1 MNQKTPQD
9 LKELEKMTIQFHD
22 AIFNIVNPKSESL
35 VVDILSNTT
44 NLDRQIIRRY
54 YKKMYNV
61 PVQSDIKSELNSEL
75 KTLAI
80 DLFDLPYEFDARE
93 LHRSLTSLMADDNT
107 IIEILVT
114 RPKSHLHL
122 TQKIY
127 KKFYKTTLKE
137 DISKLSSKE
146 FSQFLLILL
155 ETPRPTQPTITINDA
170 YNIAKE
176 ILRNGLKS
184 YGTDENLFKKTF
196 VEKSREDLILIS
208 RAFFELYKKNLY
220 DSFESEISGR
230 NNKLLKGL
238 LFGVITPAQYFAKKT
253 FKSIQ
258 GVGTDETTLFRVMVS
273 RAEVDMD
280 AIREYYFKDNNT
292 DIKNDIEGDTSGAYG
307 QILMNLSSK

>member
-22 AIFNIVNPKSESL
+22 AIFNIVNPQSEKL
-35 VVDILSNTT
+35 VVNILSTTT

-61 PVQSDIKSELNSEL
+61 PIQSDIKSELSSNL
-75 KTLAI
+75 KNLTI
-80 DLFDLPYEFDARE
+80 DLFDLPYEYDARE

-114 RPKSHLHL
+114 RPKSHLKL

-127 KKFYKTTLKE
+127 KKFYQTTLKE
-137 DISKLSSKE
+137 DISKLNSKE
-146 FSQFLLILL
+146 FAQFLLILL
-155 ETPRPTQPTITINDA
+155 DTPRPTQQTISIDDA

-176 ILRNGLKS
+176 ILRNGLKA
-184 YGTDENLFKKTF
+184 YGVDGNLFKKTF

-220 DSFESEISGR
+220 DSCEAEISGR
-230 NNKLLKGL
+230 NNKLIKGL
-238 LFGVITPAQYFAKKT
+238 LFGVITPAQWFAKKA
-253 FKSIQ
+253 FKAIQ
-258 GVGTDETTLFRVMVS
+258 GVGTDENTLFRVMVS
-273 RAEVDMD
+273 RAEVDME
-280 AIREYYFKDNNT
+280 AIREYYFRDNNT
-292 DIKNDIEGDTSGAYG
+292 DIKNDIEGDTSGSYG